1 MFTARNQIDVT
12 TIEAEACEKLGI
24 NFQKIPMKG
33 AYVAEKRAFERWKAQ
48 NQHWATGIPD
58 YDPQNAQIINREVY
72 RFQTLTVQN
81 DNDNRTTETLL
92 EERPEKIVSEIGDE
106 SYLNSEQE
114 ELNDEYTEFLK
125 DSNINIDELLDTK
138 NSFAVAKPKGT
149 KQKRVYINGG
159 ILNYLSRDLIE
170 IRNEF
175 LATRESLNKS
185 LKGTGKRS
193 RKNLEGIQP
202 ILERNEHFNE
212 VLIKSWNKQIEY
224 FAAKKEDFKK
234 HYKPLQAK
242 LLDDFLAEMKSC
254 NYLGE
259 DGKGQLS
266 TEKYETLLVK
276 GLNRTRKIKEC
287 LDENGENKRLKDENK
302 KRIQLAKVTE
312 IIRLSS
318 ELLINMFLL
327 KRGTIKF
334 EEVQARAED
343 GKNHKVQVV
352 NPLNH
357 NKLIDVL
364 PIPYYTGRFQ
374 HLLPEDK
381 LTNAMYRDLA
391 TAERKTYHWKEDIA
405 ISVRKRLKASYF
417 KKYGTS
423 ICVLNGGIG
432 LSKVLGIRGVNP
444 VNRELTPLV
453 ELGIIKFRQTVRNR
467 SNWLDILKEKNP
479 KLYKAAKKYQY
490 SFRSNIEL
498 TYFGRHVL
506 IELLKNL
513 NDERNSANTKI
524 GYDSLNRASVQ
535 NGVLK
540 NDPKRYNTLLQMIRN
555 TYKKAKP
562 HFLNEAY
569 TKILKPAIQATARCF
584 TAVSSIGFIAL
595 GNLNAMQINNLVIS
609 NIRKE
614 SKEKMPLLKIEYKEG
629 NDIIQKEVQVYR
641 KNSTSDMTKEELD
654 KAYAAFLNPEGGA
667 TYEANYST
675 WQQSTLYKDVQYR
688 KANTPP
694 APLDELEFATAPS
707 PGRRKVWRTERERQ
721 AEIEVKKRLSIIELK
736 GQQKLQELEKKI
748 ELERKE
754 KEKMMIEVQK
764 SKTELEQTQKKT
776 ENVKSLLDYRIKQM
790 SQSLGR
796 DWDTMQ
802 KETLDEA
809 ERRVSKT
816 LDNKVGESIKR
827 NTSEINT
834 RFNSM
839 DDKFNSMQNTM
850 QTMQN
855 MMQTMMQTMTKL
867 QEQTQTRTEKQT
879 TNVQQHAWRELDHNR
894 SLRQCLTTD
903 LGKYKNIYKTYYEHQ
918 ESEKTKG

>member
-1 MFTARNQIDVT
+1 MFASRTQIDVT
-12 TIEAEACEKLGI
+12 TIEEEACKKLGI

-33 AYVAEKRAFERWKAQ
+33 AYAAEKRAFERWKAQ
-48 NQHWATGIPD
+48 NQHWAAGIPD

-92 EERPEKIVSEIGDE
+92 EESPEKIVSEVCDA

-114 ELNDEYTEFLK
+114 ELNDEYTEFLE
-125 DSNINIDELLDTK
+125 DNNINIDELLGTK

-185 LKGTGKRS
+185 VKGTGKRS

-287 LDENGENKRLKDENK
+287 LDENGENKRLKDETK
-302 KRIQLAKVTE
+302 KRIQLAKLTE
-312 IIRLSS
+312 IVRLSS

-334 EEVQARAED
+334 EAVQARAED

-352 NPLNH
+352 NPKNH

-391 TAERKTYHWKEDIA
+391 TAERNTYHWKEDIA
-405 ISVRKRLKASYF
+405 IPVRKRLKLSYF

-432 LSKVLGIRGVNP
+432 LAKVLGIRGVNP

-453 ELGIIKFRQTVRNR
+453 ELGIIKFRRTVRNR

-479 KLYKAAKKYQY
+479 KQYKAAKKYQY

-513 NDERNSANTKI
+513 QYERNSANTRVLKN
-524 GYDSLNRASVQ
+524 NR
-535 NGVLK
+535 VLK
-540 NDPKRYNTLLQMIRN
+540 NDPKRYNTLLHMIRN

-569 TKILKPAIQATARCF
+569 TKILKPAIQATAL
-584 TAVSSIGFIAL
+584 SIGFIAV

-614 SKEKMPLLKIEYKEG
+614 SKEKMTLLKIEDKEG

-654 KAYAAFLNPEGGA
+654 KAYADFLNPEGA
-667 TYEANYST
+667 PTYEANYST

-694 APLDELEFATAPS
+694 APPDELELATAPSPS

-721 AEIEVKKRLSIIELK
+721 AEIEIKKRLSIIELK
-736 GQQKLQELEKKI
+736 GQQKLQELDKKI

-827 NTSEINT
+827 NTSEITARFNSMDDK
-834 RFNSM
+834 FNSM

-855 MMQTMMQTMTKL
+855 MMQTMMQTMTKI
-867 QEQTQTRTEKQT
+867 QDQMPSRTEKPT
-879 TNVQQHAWRELDHNR
+879 HNVQQHIWRELDHTR
-894 SLRQCLTTD
+894 SLRECLTSD
-903 LGKYKNIYKTYYEHQ
+903 LQKMKETYKNYYER
-918 ESEKTKG
+918 EKK

>member
-1 MFTARNQIDVT
+1 MFTARTQIDVT
-12 TIEAEACEKLGI
+12 TIEEEACNKLGI

-33 AYVAEKRAFERWKAQ
+33 AYAAEKRAFERWRAQ
-48 NQHWATGIPD
+48 NQHWAAGIPD

-92 EERPEKIVSEIGDE
+92 EESPEKIVSEVCDA

-114 ELNDEYTEFLK
+114 ELNDEYTEFLE
-125 DSNINIDELLDTK
+125 DSNINIDELLGTRPEGTK
-138 NSFAVAKPKGT
+138 TKGT

-185 LKGTGKRS
+185 VKGTGKRS

-287 LDENGENKRLKDENK
+287 LDETGENKRLKDETK
-302 KRIQLAKVTE
+302 KRIQLSKLTE
-312 IIRLSS
+312 IVRLSS

-334 EEVQARAED
+334 EAVQAIAED

-352 NPLNH
+352 NPQNH

-364 PIPYYTGRFQ
+364 PIPYYTGIFQ

-391 TAERKTYHWKEDIA
+391 TAERDTYHWKEAIA
-405 ISVRKRLKASYF
+405 SSVRKRLKLSYF

-453 ELGIIKFRQTVRNR
+453 ELGIIKFRKTVRNR
-467 SNWLDILKEKNP
+467 SNWLDILKETDP
-479 KLYKAAKKYQY
+479 KRYLAAKKYQY

-513 NDERNSANTKI
+513 QYERNSANTRVLKN
-524 GYDSLNRASVQ
+524 NR
-535 NGVLK
+535 VLK
-540 NDPKRYNTLLQMIRN
+540 NDPKRYNTLLHMIRN

-569 TKILKPAIQATARCF
+569 TKILKPAIQATAL
-584 TAVSSIGFIAL
+584 TIGFIAL

-614 SKEKMPLLKIEYKEG
+614 SKEKMPLLKMEVKEG

-654 KAYAAFLNPEGGA
+654 KALTDFLNPEGSP
-667 TYEANYST
+667 TYEANYSS
-675 WQQSTLYKDVQYR
+675 WQQSTLYKDVQSR
-688 KANTPP
+688 KATTPP
-694 APLDELEFATAPS
+694 APPDELEFAPSPS

-721 AEIEVKKRLSIIELK
+721 AEIEIKKRLSIIELK
-736 GQQKLQELEKKI
+736 GQQKLQELDKKI

-754 KEKMMIEVQK
+754 KEKMMLEVQK

-827 NTSEINT
+827 NTSEITT

-839 DDKFNSMQNTM
+839 DDKFNS
-850 QTMQN
+850 MQN

-867 QEQTQTRTEKQT
+867 QEQMQSMTEKQT
-879 TNVQQHAWRELDHNR
+879 PNGQQHVWRDLDHTR
-894 SLRQCLTTD
+894 SLRECLTSD
-903 LGKYKNIYKTYYEHQ
+903 LQKMKETYKNYYENEH
-918 ESEKTKG
+918 EVSDAKGIEREKK